1 MADLNALIDPYVTN
15 EVVTVSAESTVG
27 QTLTQLRDRAIQ
39 PRIFY
44 LYAVDSE
51 KRLQGVVPVRTLLA
65 ADPERPLREILVAQV
80 QSLRLGMKVAE
91 ALDFFLTHRFLA
103 LPVVDARGRLTG
115 AVFAEQFADTV
126 IEIAEGRVSSDIFES
141 LGIHADEARMGS
153 VPKAVRQR
161 FPWLLVNVAG
171 GVGCAAI
178 TGLFARTIQEIVI
191 VALFIPI
198 VLVLAES
205 VGIQATAIS
214 VRRFHTLPFARLAAQ
229 QLLNRELKVAVCL
242 GLLAGVLVGLV
253 SHLFGGSFRFGV
265 AVAVAI
271 VGSVSVAAGIGTL
284 LPVAFRAWRIDPAV
298 AVGPLVLA
306 LADNATILIYLALV
320 RLVAAH

>member
-1 MADLNALIDPYVTN
+1 MADFNALIDPYVTD

-27 QTLTQLRDRAIQ
+27 ETLTQLRDRAIQ

-51 KRLQGVVPVRTLLA
+51 RRLQGVVPVRALLA
-65 ADPERPLREILVAQV
+65 ADPERPLKGILVTRV

-103 LPVVDARGRLTG
+103 LPVVDAQDCLVG

-141 LGIHADEARMGS
+141 LGVHTDEARLGS
-153 VPKAVRQR
+153 VPRAVWQR

-178 TGLFARTIQEIVI
+178 AGLFARTIQEIVI

-205 VGIQATAIS
+205 VGMQATAIT
-214 VRRFHTLPFARLAAQ
+214 VRRLRTLPFSRPAAQ
-229 QLLNRELKVAVCL
+229 RLLNRELKVAVCL
-242 GLLAGVLVGLV
+242 GLLAGLLVTLV
-253 SHLFGGSFRFGV
+253 SRLFGGSFWFGV
-265 AVAVAI
+265 AIAMAI
-271 VGSVSVAAGIGTL
+271 AGSISVAAGVGTV

-306 LADNATILIYLALV
+306 LADNATILIYLVLV
-320 RLVAAH
+320 RLLAGH